1 MTEPA
6 HPQSTA
12 VPGAPAAPGASA
24 APDAPAPDR
33 TADLTEMLAY
43 VGACWDDE
51 RRLLARQL
59 HDSLGSSMTALTM
72 HLALLSQHIPADNKS
87 MRDRGAQ
94 MKNLLANI
102 IETNRKMQLELWNDK
117 LEFLGIRAA
126 LAELVP
132 EFGAAHGLT
141 ARTSLPEDDASY
153 SREQGV
159 ALLRCAEEGL
169 RNVAAH
175 ARASEVDVVLDDDGE
190 QVMLTVRD
198 NGAGLPGGAAVMEAT
213 RCHGLRL
220 LRERSRFLGGTL
232 ELCAADGGGALL
244 RMTLPKVART

>member
-6 HPQSTA
+6 HP
-12 VPGAPAAPGASA
+12 PPAPSAASCAPGA
-24 APDAPAPDR
+24 DR
-33 TADLTEMLAY
+33 TADLAEMLGYLA
-43 VGACWDDE
+43 ACWDEE

-87 MRDRGAQ
+87 MRDRSAQ
-94 MKNLLANI
+94 MKTLLTNI

-117 LEFLGIRAA
+117 LEFLGLKAA

-132 EFGAAHGLT
+132 GWGAAHGIR
-141 ARTSLPEDDASY
+141 ARASLPDEDGAY
-153 SREQGV
+153 TRTQGV
-159 ALLRCAEEGL
+159 VLLRCAEEGL

-175 ARASEVDVVLDDDGE
+175 AGATEVEVILDDDGE

-198 NGAGLPGGAAVMEAT
+198 NGKGLEQQEAVLEST
-213 RCHGLRL
+213 SCHGLRL
-220 LRERSRFLGGTL
+220 LRERARFLGGSL
-232 ELCAADGGGALL
+232 QLGPGEAGGAVL
-244 RMTLPKVART
+244 RMTLPKTPPA

>member
-6 HPQSTA
+6 HPPPT
-12 VPGAPAAPGASA
+12 PAAASCAPGA
-24 APDAPAPDR
+24 DR
-33 TADLTEMLAY
+33 TADLAEMLGYLA
-43 VGACWDDE
+43 ACWDEE

-87 MRDRGAQ
+87 MRDRSAQ
-94 MKNLLANI
+94 MKTLLTNI

-117 LEFLGIRAA
+117 LEFLGLKAA

-132 EFGAAHGLT
+132 DWGAAHGIR
-141 ARTSLPEDDASY
+141 ARASLPDEDGAY
-153 SREQGV
+153 TRTQGV
-159 ALLRCAEEGL
+159 VLLRCAEEGL

-175 ARASEVDVVLDDDGE
+175 AGATEVEVILDDDGD

-198 NGAGLPGGAAVMEAT
+198 NGKGLKQQEAVLEST
-213 RCHGLRL
+213 SCHGLRL
-220 LRERSRFLGGTL
+220 LRERARFLGGSLQLGAGET
-232 ELCAADGGGALL
+232 GGAVL
-244 RMTLPKVART
+244 RMTLPKTPPA

>member
-6 HPQSTA
+6 HPPPT
-12 VPGAPAAPGASA
+12 PAAASCAPGA
-24 APDAPAPDR
+24 DR
-33 TADLTEMLAY
+33 TADLAEMLGYLA
-43 VGACWDDE
+43 ACWDEE

-87 MRDRGAQ
+87 MRDRSAQ
-94 MKNLLANI
+94 MKTLLTNI

-117 LEFLGIRAA
+117 LEFLGLKAA

-132 EFGAAHGLT
+132 DWGAAHGIR
-141 ARTSLPEDDASY
+141 ARASLPDEDGAY
-153 SREQGV
+153 TRTQGV
-159 ALLRCAEEGL
+159 VLLRCAEEGL

-175 ARASEVDVVLDDDGE
+175 AGATEVEVILDDDGD

-198 NGAGLPGGAAVMEAT
+198 NGKGLKQQEAVLEST
-213 RCHGLRL
+213 SCHGLRL
-220 LRERSRFLGGTL
+220 LRERARFLGGSLQLGAGET
-232 ELCAADGGGALL
+232 GGAVL
-244 RMTLPKVART
+244 RMTLPKSPPA